1 MKKYNN
7 KTVGI
12 RRLVATRLAA
22 AVAAILLCAFAAYT
36 AAWHIQLYQME
47 HISDIPQPDLFEL
60 DMQTLNENE
69 LNRMCACLLRFSAD
83 GRLLSR
89 CGYEIHPNGKTLEDF
104 EDYIAE
110 YPEDYQLRKETLEDG
125 TLLLV
130 QDQLAYSYGLFARAF
145 TLVLWSATCI
155 AGILVLVIL
164 FVFVRAV
171 YRPIR
176 RDFETIGAGIE
187 NSPSFAPIEEKGVR
201 LAEAL
206 TLVRRYNQAVHQIEL
221 EQAEKQRA
229 MQAGDLL
236 ISNLAHD
243 LKSPITVL
251 KGYAE
256 VLADGGLNEQ
266 ETAKYVGYLY
276 KSANEL
282 RDLVDLLFEQ
292 IGYRSGRAVLHKS
305 RIDLCEV
312 LRESCA
318 NYYMLFAKRGF
329 RFETDIPET
338 VLMTFADRLALER
351 VFGNLL
357 RNILDHNENPCAVW
371 ISCETAGSIVRIT
384 FADDGQSIP
393 AQALPQLFEPF
404 FRADS
409 ARSDESH
416 RGLGLFAAKQILE
429 QHGGSIKASVPAGG
443 GAAFEV
449 MLPLS
454 EG

>member
-1 MKKYNN
+1 M
-7 KTVGI
+7 
-12 RRLVATRLAA
+12 
-22 AVAAILLCAFAAYT
+22 
-36 AAWHIQLYQME
+36 
-47 HISDIPQPDLFEL
+47 
-60 DMQTLNENE
+60 
-69 LNRMCACLLRFSAD
+69 
-83 GRLLSR
+83 
-89 CGYEIHPNGKTLEDF
+89 
-104 EDYIAE
+104 
-110 YPEDYQLRKETLEDG
+110 
-125 TLLLV
+125 
-130 QDQLAYSYGLFARAF
+130 
-145 TLVLWSATCI
+145 
-155 AGILVLVIL
+155 
-164 FVFVRAV
+164 
-171 YRPIR
+171 
-176 RDFETIGAGIE
+176 
-187 NSPSFAPIEEKGVR
+187 
-201 LAEAL
+201 
-206 TLVRRYNQAVHQIEL
+206 RRYNQAVHQIEL

-256 VLADGGLNEQ
+256 VLAGGGLREQ

-292 IGYRSGRAVLHKS
+292 IGYRSGRAVLHKVP
-305 RIDLCEV
+305 IDLCEV

-318 NYYMLFAKRGF
+318 NYYMLFEKRGF

-338 VLMTFADRLALER
+338 ALITFADRLALER

-357 RNILDHNENPCAVW
+357 RNILDHNESPCAVW
-371 ISCETAGSIVRIT
+371 IRCETAGSIVRIT